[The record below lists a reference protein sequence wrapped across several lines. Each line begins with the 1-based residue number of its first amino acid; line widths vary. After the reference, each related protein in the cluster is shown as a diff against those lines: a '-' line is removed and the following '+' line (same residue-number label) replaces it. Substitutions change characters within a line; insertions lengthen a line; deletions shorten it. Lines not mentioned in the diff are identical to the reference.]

1 MIAGRRRSARV
12 AGMTPPLDPALPLE
26 DLKAFLRFPSISTQL
41 EHAPDLDSCAEW
53 LREKLTAI
61 GLTAT
66 IHTTPGSP
74 VVVAHSPR
82 DPAKRTVLIYG
93 HYDVQP
99 AEPLGSWTTPP
110 FEPRVE
116 EGRVY
121 ARGAADNKGQILAHI
136 LGVAETLREHGE
148 LPVNVIFLI
157 EGEEE
162 IGSPNLTEF
171 LREHREELACDL
183 VAISDTAMAPGNKP
197 ALTYA
202 LRGVAAME
210 LIVRGP
216 ARDLHSGL
224 FGGAVANPAAVVGR
238 LIASLHDD
246 DGRVRIPGFYD
257 AVRLLAPWE
266 REAAADLEAATGGD
280 DSIREL
286 AGVTELV
293 GEKGFTTTE
302 RIGARP
308 TAEVNGIG
316 GGYQGAGT
324 KTVLPREAF
333 AKLTVRL
340 VADQDPAVILAA
352 AEEYLRR
359 QTPPGVLLEIVT
371 GHSGASYQSD
381 PNSPDGLAAR
391 KALAGAFGA
400 EPLLLRDGGSIPI
413 LATLKEI
420 LGVDSYLLGLA
431 NPDSRIHSPDENM
444 LVENFLGGI
453 RMSRLLLHELAG
465 TSSTR

>member
-1 MIAGRRRSARV
+1 MSAQIDLQNEPV
-12 AGMTPPLDPALPLE
+12 E
-26 DLKAFLRFPSISTQL
+26 ELKAFLRFPSISTQP

-53 LREKLTAI
+53 LREKLSSI
-61 GLTAT
+61 GLEAAV
-66 IHTTPGSP
+66 HSTPGSP
-74 VVVAHSPR
+74 VVVAATPR

-99 AEPLGSWTTPP
+99 PEPLEGWTTPP
-110 FEPRVE
+110 FEPRIE
-116 EGRVY
+116 EGRIY

-136 LGVAETLREHGE
+136 LGVAETLREKGS

-162 IGSPNLTEF
+162 IGSPNLEEF

-202 LRGVAAME
+202 LRGIAAME
-210 LIVRGP
+210 LVVRGP

-224 FGGAVANPAAVVGR
+224 FGGAVANPVTVLSR
-238 LIASLHDD
+238 LIASLHDEN
-246 DGRVRIPGFYD
+246 GRVRIPGFYD
-257 AVRLLAPWE
+257 AVRPLEPWE
-266 REAAADLEAATGGD
+266 RTAASDLEKASGGD
-280 DSIREL
+280 DAIREL
-286 AGVTELV
+286 AGVTQLV
-293 GEKGFTTTE
+293 GEKGFSTIE

-324 KTVLPREAF
+324 KTVLPKEAF
-333 AKLTVRL
+333 AKLTFRL

-352 AEEYLRR
+352 AEEYLRS
-359 QTPPGVLLEIVT
+359 QTPPGVLLEVIT
-371 GHSGASYQSD
+371 GHSGAAYQSD

-444 LVENFLGGI
+444 LIPNFLGGI
-453 RMSRLLLHELAG
+453 RMNRILLEELA
-465 TSSTR
+465 R

>member
-1 MIAGRRRSARV
+1 MSAQTDLQNEPV
-12 AGMTPPLDPALPLE
+12 E
-26 DLKAFLRFPSISTQL
+26 ELKAFLRFPSISTQP

-53 LREKLTAI
+53 LREKLSSI
-61 GLTAT
+61 GLSAT
-66 IHTTPGSP
+66 VHSTPGSP
-74 VVVAHSPR
+74 VVVAATPR

-99 AEPLGSWTTPP
+99 PEPLGGWTTLP
-110 FEPRVE
+110 FEPRIE
-116 EGRVY
+116 EGRIY

-136 LGVAETLREHGE
+136 LGVAQTLREIGS

-162 IGSPNLTEF
+162 IGSPNLEEF

-202 LRGVAAME
+202 LRGIAAME
-210 LIVRGP
+210 LVVRGP

-224 FGGAVANPAAVVGR
+224 FGGAVANPVTVLSR
-238 LIASLHDD
+238 LIASLHDEN
-246 DGRVRIPGFYD
+246 GRVRIPGFYD
-257 AVRLLAPWE
+257 AVRPLDPWE
-266 REAAADLEAATGGD
+266 RTAASDLEKASGGD
-280 DSIREL
+280 DAIREL
-286 AGVTELV
+286 AGVTQLV
-293 GEKGFTTTE
+293 GEKGFSTIE

-324 KTVLPREAF
+324 KTVLPKEAF
-333 AKLTVRL
+333 AKLTFRL

-352 AEEYLRR
+352 AEEYLRS
-359 QTPPGVLLEIVT
+359 QTPPGVLLEVIT
-371 GHSGASYQSD
+371 GHSGAAYQSD
-381 PNSPDGLAAR
+381 PNSPDGLASR

-444 LVENFLGGI
+444 LIENFLGGI
-453 RMSRLLLHELAG
+453 RMNRILLQELARDIG
-465 TSSTR
+465 G

>member
-1 MIAGRRRSARV
+1 MSLQNPV
-12 AGMTPPLDPALPLE
+12 DPLE
-26 DLKAFLRFPSISTQL
+26 ELKSFLRFPSISTQP
-41 EHAPDLDSCAEW
+41 EHAPDLVSCAEW

-61 GLTAT
+61 GLNAAVYP
-66 IHTTPGSP
+66 TPGSP
-74 VVVAHSPR
+74 VVIASTQR
-82 DPAKRTVLIYG
+82 DSAKRTVLIYG

-99 AEPLGSWTTPP
+99 PDPLEGWTTPP
-110 FEPRVE
+110 FEPRIE
-116 EGRVY
+116 EGRIY

-136 LGVAETLREHGE
+136 LGVAETIRKNGS

-162 IGSPNLTEF
+162 IGSPNLADF

-202 LRGVAAME
+202 LRGIAALE

-216 ARDLHSGL
+216 SCDLHSGL
-224 FGGAVANPAAVVGR
+224 FGGAVANPATAVAR
-238 LIASLHDD
+238 LIAALHDTE
-246 DGRVRIPGFYD
+246 GRVLIPGFYD
-257 AVRLLAPWE
+257 AVRPLEPWE
-266 REAAADLEAATGGD
+266 REAAADLEKATGGENA
-280 DSIREL
+280 IKKL
-286 AGVTELV
+286 AGVVELF
-293 GEKGFTTTE
+293 GEKGFTTIE

-324 KTVLPREAF
+324 KTVLPKEAF
-333 AKLTVRL
+333 AKLTFRL
-340 VADQDPAVILAA
+340 VADQDPDVILAA
-352 AEEYLRR
+352 AEEYLRA
-359 QTPPGVLLEIVT
+359 QTPPGVLLEVMA
-371 GHSGASYQSD
+371 GHSGAAYQSD
-381 PNSPDGLAAR
+381 PNSRDGLAAR
-391 KALAGAFGA
+391 KALAEAFGD

-444 LVENFLGGI
+444 MIENFLGGI
-453 RMSRLLLHELAG
+453 RMNRILLEELA
-465 TSSTR
+465 RA

>member
-1 MIAGRRRSARV
+1 MSAQTDLQNEPV
-12 AGMTPPLDPALPLE
+12 E
-26 DLKAFLRFPSISTQL
+26 ELKAFLRFPSISTQP

-53 LREKLTAI
+53 LREKLSSIGLETAI
-61 GLTAT
+61 
-66 IHTTPGSP
+66 HSTPGSP
-74 VVVAHSPR
+74 VVIAATPR

-99 AEPLGSWTTPP
+99 PEPLEGWTTPP
-110 FEPRVE
+110 FEPRIE
-116 EGRVY
+116 EGRIY
-121 ARGAADNKGQILAHI
+121 ARGASDNKGQILAHI
-136 LGVAETLREHGE
+136 LGVAETLREKGS

-162 IGSPNLTEF
+162 IGSPNLEEF
-171 LREHREELACDL
+171 LREHREELVCDL

-202 LRGVAAME
+202 LRGIAAME
-210 LIVRGP
+210 LVVRGP

-224 FGGAVANPAAVVGR
+224 FGGAVANPVTVLSR
-238 LIASLHDD
+238 LIASLHDEN
-246 DGRVRIPGFYD
+246 GRVRIPGFYD
-257 AVRLLAPWE
+257 AVRPLEPWE
-266 REAAADLEAATGGD
+266 RTAASDLEKASGGD
-280 DSIREL
+280 DAIREL
-286 AGVTELV
+286 AGVTQLV
-293 GEKGFTTTE
+293 GEKGFSTIE

-324 KTVLPREAF
+324 KTVLPKEAF
-333 AKLTVRL
+333 AKLTFRL
-340 VADQDPAVILAA
+340 VADQDPAVILAT
-352 AEEYLRR
+352 AEEYLRS
-359 QTPPGVLLEIVT
+359 QTPPGVLLEVIT
-371 GHSGASYQSD
+371 GHSGAAYQSD

-444 LVENFLGGI
+444 LIPNFLGGI
-453 RMSRLLLHELAG
+453 RMNRILLQELARDIG
-465 TSSTR
+465 G

>member
-1 MIAGRRRSARV
+1 
-12 AGMTPPLDPALPLE
+12 MTTQLDPLQKLSE
-26 DLKAFLRFPSISTQL
+26 FLRFPSISTQP
-41 EHAPDLDSCAEW
+41 EHAPDLIACAEW
-53 LREKLTAI
+53 LRGLLSAI
-61 GLTAT
+61 GLEAGL
-66 IHTTPGSP
+66 HPTPGSP
-74 VVVAHSPR
+74 VVLARTPR
-82 DPAKRTVLIYG
+82 DPSKRTVLIYG

-99 AEPLGSWTTPP
+99 PDPLEGWTTPP
-110 FEPRVE
+110 FEPRIE
-116 EGRVY
+116 EGRIY

-136 LGVAETLREHGE
+136 LGVAKTFRESGA

-162 IGSPNLTEF
+162 IGSPNLEKF
-171 LREHREELACDL
+171 LLDHRDELACDL
-183 VAISDTAMAPGNKP
+183 AAISDTAMASGNRP

-202 LRGVAAME
+202 LRGIAAME

-216 ARDLHSGL
+216 AHDLHSGL
-224 FGGAVANPAAVVGR
+224 FGGAVANPATIVGR
-238 LIASLHDD
+238 LIASLHDAE
-246 DGRVRIPGFYD
+246 GRVRIPGFYD
-257 AVRLLAPWE
+257 AVRPLQGWE
-266 REAAADLEAATGGD
+266 REAAAALEQAAGGD
-280 DSIREL
+280 EAIKEL

-293 GEKGFTTTE
+293 GEKGYSAIE

-324 KTVLPREAF
+324 KTVLPSLAF
-333 AKLTVRL
+333 AKLTFRL
-340 VADQDPAVILAA
+340 VADQDPTVILNA
-352 AEEYLRR
+352 AEEYLRS
-359 QTPPGVLLEIVT
+359 QTPPGVMLEIIA
-371 GHSGASYQSD
+371 GHSGAAYQSD

-391 KALAGAFGA
+391 KALAGAFGK

-453 RMSRLLLHELAG
+453 RMNQFLLDELSRDIGE
-465 TSSTR
+465 

>member
-1 MIAGRRRSARV
+1 M
-12 AGMTPPLDPALPLE
+12 DPLE
-26 DLKAFLRFPSISTQL
+26 ELKSFLRFPSISTQP
-41 EHAPDLDSCAEW
+41 EHAPDLAACAEW
-53 LREKLTAI
+53 LWEKLTAI
-61 GLTAT
+61 GLTASV
-66 IHTTPGSP
+66 HSTPGSP
-74 VVVAHSPR
+74 VVVARSAH
-82 DPAKRTVLIYG
+82 DPKKRTVLIYG

-99 AEPLGSWTTPP
+99 PEPLSGWTTPP
-110 FEPRVE
+110 FEPRIE
-116 EGRVY
+116 NGHIH

-136 LGVAETLREHGE
+136 LGVAEILRERGS

-162 IGSPNLTEF
+162 IGSPNLEEF
-171 LREHREELACDL
+171 LREHRAELACDL
-183 VAISDTAMAPGNKP
+183 VAISDTAMGPGNTA

-202 LRGVAAME
+202 LRGIAAME

-224 FGGAVANPAAVVGR
+224 FGGAVANPATVVAR
-238 LIASLHDD
+238 LLASLHDA
-246 DGRVRIPGFYD
+246 DGRVLIPGFYD
-257 AVRLLAPWE
+257 AVRPLQQWE
-266 REAAADLEAATGGD
+266 RAAAADLERAAGGD
-280 DSIREL
+280 EAIKEL
-286 AGVTELV
+286 AGVKELF
-293 GEKGFTTTE
+293 GEKGFTTIE

-324 KTVLPREAF
+324 KTVLPKEAF
-333 AKLTVRL
+333 AKITFRL
-340 VADQDPAVILAA
+340 VADQDPALILAA
-352 AEEYLRR
+352 AEEYLRA

-371 GHSGASYQSD
+371 GHSGAAYQYD
-381 PNSPDGLAAR
+381 PNSPDGIAAR
-391 KALAGAFGA
+391 KALKEAFGA

-431 NPDSRIHSPDENM
+431 NPDCRIHSPNENM

-453 RMSRLLLHELAG
+453 RMNKILLQALA
-465 TSSTR
+465 R

>member
-1 MIAGRRRSARV
+1 MK
-12 AGMTPPLDPALPLE
+12 TPLALLTE
-26 DLKAFLRFPSISTQL
+26 FLRFPSISTQP
-41 EHAPDLDSCAEW
+41 EHAPDLEACAEW
-53 LREKLTAI
+53 LHALLSEI
-61 GLTAT
+61 GLAAT
-66 IHTTPGSP
+66 VYPTPGSP
-74 VVVAHSPR
+74 VVVAGSPH

-99 AEPLGSWTTPP
+99 PEPLEGWATPP
-110 FEPRVE
+110 FEPRIE
-116 EGRVY
+116 DGRIY

-136 LGVAETLREHGE
+136 LGVAETLREKGS

-162 IGSPNLTEF
+162 IGSPNLAEF
-171 LREHREELACDL
+171 LTEHRSDLTCDL
-183 VAISDTAMAPGNKP
+183 VAISDTAMAPGNRP

-202 LRGVAAME
+202 LRGIAALE
-210 LIVRGP
+210 VIVRGP

-224 FGGAVANPAAVVGR
+224 FGGALANPATVVAR

-246 DGRVRIPGFYD
+246 EGHVRIPGFYD
-257 AVRLLAPWE
+257 AVRTLAGWE
-266 REAAADLEAATGGD
+266 RDAAANLEAVSGGD
-280 DSIREL
+280 EAIKHL

-293 GEKGFTTTE
+293 GEKGFTTIE

-324 KTVLPREAF
+324 KTVLPSHAF
-333 AKLTVRL
+333 AKLTFRL
-340 VADQDPAVILAA
+340 VADQDPAVILNA
-352 AEEYLRR
+352 AEEYLRS
-359 QTPPGVLLEIVT
+359 QTPPGVLLEIIT
-371 GHSGASYQSD
+371 GHSGSAYQSD

-391 KALAGAFGA
+391 KALEGAFGA

-413 LATLKEI
+413 LASIKEI

-444 LVENFLGGI
+444 VVENFLGGI
-453 RMSRLLLHELAG
+453 RMNRILLEELA
-465 TSSTR
+465 SIS

>member
-1 MIAGRRRSARV
+1 MSAQIDLQNEPV
-12 AGMTPPLDPALPLE
+12 E
-26 DLKAFLRFPSISTQL
+26 ELKAFLRFPSISTQP

-53 LREKLTAI
+53 LREKLSSI
-61 GLTAT
+61 GLEAAV
-66 IHTTPGSP
+66 HSTPGSP
-74 VVVAHSPR
+74 VVVAATPR

-99 AEPLGSWTTPP
+99 PEPLEGWTTPP
-110 FEPRVE
+110 FEPRIE
-116 EGRVY
+116 EGRIY

-136 LGVAETLREHGE
+136 LGVAETLREKGS

-162 IGSPNLTEF
+162 IGSPNLEEF

-202 LRGVAAME
+202 LRGIAAME
-210 LIVRGP
+210 LFVRGP

-224 FGGAVANPAAVVGR
+224 FGGAVANPVTVLSR
-238 LIASLHDD
+238 LIASLHDEN
-246 DGRVRIPGFYD
+246 GRVRIPGFYD
-257 AVRLLAPWE
+257 AVRPLEPWE
-266 REAAADLEAATGGD
+266 RTAASDLEKASGGD
-280 DSIREL
+280 DAIREL
-286 AGVTELV
+286 AGVTQLV
-293 GEKGFTTTE
+293 GERGFSTIE

-324 KTVLPREAF
+324 KTVLPKEAF
-333 AKLTVRL
+333 AKLTFRL
-340 VADQDPAVILAA
+340 VADQDPSVILAA
-352 AEEYLRR
+352 AEEYLRS
-359 QTPPGVLLEIVT
+359 QTPPGVLLEVIT
-371 GHSGASYQSD
+371 GHSGAAYQSD

-444 LVENFLGGI
+444 LIENFLGGI
-453 RMSRLLLHELAG
+453 RMNRILLQELARDIG
-465 TSSTR
+465 G

>member
-1 MIAGRRRSARV
+1 M
-12 AGMTPPLDPALPLE
+12 DPLE
-26 DLKAFLRFPSISTQL
+26 ELTSFLRFPSISTQP
-41 EHAPDLDSCAEW
+41 EHALDLVSCAEW

-66 IHTTPGSP
+66 VYPTPGSP
-74 VVVAHSPR
+74 VVVAATPR

-99 AEPLGSWTTPP
+99 PDPLDGWTTPP
-110 FEPRVE
+110 FEPRIE
-116 EGRVY
+116 EGRIY

-136 LGVAETLREHGE
+136 LGVAETLREKGS

-162 IGSPNLTEF
+162 IGSPNLASF

-202 LRGVAAME
+202 LRGIAAME
-210 LIVRGP
+210 LLVRGP

-224 FGGAVANPAAVVGR
+224 FGGAVANPATVVAR
-238 LIASLHDD
+238 LLASLHDGE
-246 DGRVRIPGFYD
+246 GRVLIPGFYD
-257 AVRLLAPWE
+257 AVRPLEPWE
-266 REAAADLEAATGGD
+266 RAAAADLEKASGGD
-280 DSIREL
+280 EAIKEL
-286 AGVTELV
+286 AGVTELF
-293 GEKGFTTTE
+293 GEKDFTTIE

-324 KTVLPREAF
+324 KTVLPKEAF
-333 AKLTVRL
+333 AKLTFRL

-352 AEEYLRR
+352 AEEYLRN
-359 QTPPGVLLEIVT
+359 QTPAGVLLEIVT
-371 GHSGASYQSD
+371 GHAGAAYQSD

-444 LVENFLGGI
+444 LIENFLGGI
-453 RMSRLLLHELAG
+453 RMNQILLEELA
-465 TSSTR
+465 

>member
-1 MIAGRRRSARV
+1 M
-12 AGMTPPLDPALPLE
+12 DPLE
-26 DLKAFLRFPSISTQL
+26 ELKSFLRFPSISTQP
-41 EHAPDLDSCAEW
+41 EHAPDLAACAEW
-53 LREKLTAI
+53 LWEKLTAI
-61 GLTAT
+61 GLTASV
-66 IHTTPGSP
+66 HSTPGSP
-74 VVVAHSPR
+74 VVVARSAH
-82 DPAKRTVLIYG
+82 DPKKRTVLIYG

-99 AEPLGSWTTPP
+99 PEPLSGWTTPP
-110 FEPRVE
+110 FEPRIE
-116 EGRVY
+116 NGHIH

-136 LGVAETLREHGE
+136 LGVAETLRERGS

-162 IGSPNLTEF
+162 IGSPNLEEF
-171 LREHREELACDL
+171 LREHRAELACDL
-183 VAISDTAMAPGNKP
+183 VAISDTAMGPGNTA

-202 LRGVAAME
+202 LRGIAAME

-224 FGGAVANPAAVVGR
+224 FGGAVANPATVVAR
-238 LIASLHDD
+238 LLASLHDT
-246 DGRVRIPGFYD
+246 DGRVLIPGFYD
-257 AVRLLAPWE
+257 AVRPLQQWE
-266 REAAADLEAATGGD
+266 RAAAADLERAAGGD
-280 DSIREL
+280 EAIKEL
-286 AGVTELV
+286 AGVKELS
-293 GEKGFTTTE
+293 GEKGFTTIE

-324 KTVLPREAF
+324 KTVLPKEAF
-333 AKLTVRL
+333 AKITFRL
-340 VADQDPAVILAA
+340 VADQDPALILAA
-352 AEEYLRR
+352 AEEYLRA

-371 GHSGASYQSD
+371 GHSGAAYQYD
-381 PNSPDGLAAR
+381 PNSPDGIAAR
-391 KALAGAFGA
+391 KALNEAFGA

-431 NPDSRIHSPDENM
+431 NPDCRIHSPNENM

-453 RMSRLLLHELAG
+453 RMNKILLQALA
-465 TSSTR
+465 R

>member
-1 MIAGRRRSARV
+1 MSAPIDLQNEPV
-12 AGMTPPLDPALPLE
+12 E
-26 DLKAFLRFPSISTQL
+26 ELKAFLRFPSISTQP

-53 LREKLTAI
+53 LREKLSSI
-61 GLTAT
+61 GLEAAV
-66 IHTTPGSP
+66 HSTPGSP
-74 VVVAHSPR
+74 VVVAATPR

-99 AEPLGSWTTPP
+99 PEPLEGWTTPP
-110 FEPRVE
+110 FEPRIE
-116 EGRVY
+116 EGRIY

-136 LGVAETLREHGE
+136 LGVAETLREKGA

-162 IGSPNLTEF
+162 IGSPNLEEF

-202 LRGVAAME
+202 LRGIAAME
-210 LIVRGP
+210 LVVRGP

-224 FGGAVANPAAVVGR
+224 FGGAVANPVTVLSR
-238 LIASLHDD
+238 LIASLHDEN
-246 DGRVRIPGFYD
+246 GRVRIPGFYD
-257 AVRLLAPWE
+257 AVRPLEPWE
-266 REAAADLEAATGGD
+266 RTAASDLEKASGGD
-280 DSIREL
+280 DAIREL
-286 AGVTELV
+286 AGVTQLV
-293 GEKGFTTTE
+293 GEKGFSTIE

-324 KTVLPREAF
+324 KTVLPKEAF
-333 AKLTVRL
+333 AKLTFRL

-352 AEEYLRR
+352 AEEYLRS
-359 QTPPGVLLEIVT
+359 QTPPGVLLEVIT
-371 GHSGASYQSD
+371 GHSGAAYQSD

-400 EPLLLRDGGSIPI
+400 DPLLLRDGGSIPI

-444 LVENFLGGI
+444 LIENFLGGI
-453 RMSRLLLHELAG
+453 RMNRLLLEALG
-465 TSSTR
+465 

>member
-1 MIAGRRRSARV
+1 MSLQNPAE
-12 AGMTPPLDPALPLE
+12 PLD
-26 DLKAFLRFPSISTQL
+26 DLKTFLRFPSISTQPD
-41 EHAPDLDSCAEW
+41 HAPDIMACAEW
-53 LREKLTAI
+53 LSEKLTVS
-61 GLTAT
+61 GLNVAVYP
-66 IHTTPGSP
+66 TPGSP
-74 VVVAHSPR
+74 VVIASTQR
-82 DPAKRTVLIYG
+82 DSAKRTVLIYG

-99 AEPLGSWTTPP
+99 PDPLDGWTTPP
-110 FEPRVE
+110 FEPRIE
-116 EGRVY
+116 EGRIY

-136 LGVAETLREHGE
+136 LGVAETIRKNGS

-162 IGSPNLTEF
+162 IGSPNLADF

-202 LRGVAAME
+202 LRGIAALE

-216 ARDLHSGL
+216 SCDLHSGL
-224 FGGAVANPAAVVGR
+224 FGGAVANPATAVAR
-238 LIASLHDD
+238 LLAALHDAE
-246 DGRVRIPGFYD
+246 GRVLIPGFYD
-257 AVRLLAPWE
+257 AVRPLEPWE
-266 REAAADLEAATGGD
+266 REAAADLEKATGGENA
-280 DSIREL
+280 IKKL
-286 AGVTELV
+286 AGVIELF
-293 GEKGFTTTE
+293 GEKGFTTIE

-324 KTVLPREAF
+324 KTVLPKEAF
-333 AKLTVRL
+333 AKVTFRL
-340 VADQDPAVILAA
+340 VADQDPDVILAA
-352 AEEYLRR
+352 AEEYLRA
-359 QTPPGVLLEIVT
+359 QTPPGVLLEVMA
-371 GHSGASYQSD
+371 GHSGAAYQSD
-381 PNSPDGLAAR
+381 PNSRDGLAAR
-391 KALAGAFGA
+391 KALAEAFGA

-444 LVENFLGGI
+444 LIENFLGGI
-453 RMSRLLLHELAG
+453 RMNRILLEELA
-465 TSSTR
+465 RA

>member
-1 MIAGRRRSARV
+1 MSLQNPAE
-12 AGMTPPLDPALPLE
+12 PLD
-26 DLKAFLRFPSISTQL
+26 DFKTFLRFPSISTQPD
-41 EHAPDLDSCAEW
+41 HAPDLIACAEW
-53 LREKLTAI
+53 LSEKLTSI
-61 GLTAT
+61 GLNAAVYP
-66 IHTTPGSP
+66 TPGSP
-74 VVVAHSPR
+74 VVIASTQR
-82 DPAKRTVLIYG
+82 DSAKRTVLIYG

-99 AEPLGSWTTPP
+99 PDPLEGWTTPP
-110 FEPRVE
+110 FEPRIE
-116 EGRVY
+116 EGRIY

-136 LGVAETLREHGE
+136 LGVAETIRKNGS

-162 IGSPNLTEF
+162 IGSPNLADF

-202 LRGVAAME
+202 LRGIAALE

-216 ARDLHSGL
+216 SCDLHSGL
-224 FGGAVANPAAVVGR
+224 FGGAVANPATAVAR
-238 LIASLHDD
+238 LIAALHDAE
-246 DGRVRIPGFYD
+246 GRVLIPGFYD
-257 AVRLLAPWE
+257 AVRPLEPWE
-266 REAAADLEAATGGD
+266 REAAADLEKATGGENA
-280 DSIREL
+280 IKKL
-286 AGVTELV
+286 AGVVELF
-293 GEKGFTTTE
+293 GEKGFTTIE

-324 KTVLPREAF
+324 KTVLPKEAF
-333 AKLTVRL
+333 AKLTFRL
-340 VADQDPAVILAA
+340 VADQDPDVILAA
-352 AEEYLRR
+352 AEEYLRA
-359 QTPPGVLLEIVT
+359 QTPPGVLLEVMA
-371 GHSGASYQSD
+371 GHSGAAYQSD
-381 PNSPDGLAAR
+381 PNSRDGLAAR
-391 KALAGAFGA
+391 KALAEAFGD

-444 LVENFLGGI
+444 LIENFLGGI
-453 RMSRLLLHELAG
+453 RMNRILLEELA
-465 TSSTR
+465 RA

>member
-1 MIAGRRRSARV
+1 M
-12 AGMTPPLDPALPLE
+12 DPLE
-26 DLKAFLRFPSISTQL
+26 ELISFLRFPSISTQP
-41 EHAPDLDSCAEW
+41 EHAPDLAACAHW
-53 LREKLTAI
+53 LREKLSGI
-61 GLTAT
+61 GLTASV
-66 IHTTPGSP
+66 HSTPGSP
-74 VVVAHSPR
+74 VVVAATPR

-99 AEPLGSWTTPP
+99 PEPLEGWTTHP
-110 FEPRVE
+110 FEPRVDA
-116 EGRVY
+116 GRIY

-136 LGVAETLREHGE
+136 LGVAATLRERGS
-148 LPVNVIFLI
+148 LPLNVIFLI

-162 IGSPNLTEF
+162 IGSPNLANF
-171 LREHREELACDL
+171 LREHRDELSCDL

-202 LRGVAAME
+202 LRGIAAME

-216 ARDLHSGL
+216 SRDLHSGL
-224 FGGAVANPAAVVGR
+224 FGGAVANPLTVLSR

-246 DGRVRIPGFYD
+246 QGRVLIPGFYD
-257 AVRLLAPWE
+257 AVRPLEPWE
-266 REAAADLEAATGGD
+266 RDAAADLEYASGGD
-280 DSIREL
+280 AAIKEL
-286 AGVTELV
+286 AGVSQLF
-293 GEKGFTTTE
+293 GESGFTTIE

-316 GGYQGAGT
+316 GGYQGEGT
-324 KTVLPREAF
+324 KTVLPKEAF
-333 AKLTVRL
+333 AKITFRL
-340 VADQDPAVILAA
+340 VADQDPSIILSA
-352 AEEYLRR
+352 AEEYLRAK
-359 QTPPGVLLEIVT
+359 TPPGVLLEVIT
-371 GHSGASYQSD
+371 GHSGAAYQSD
-381 PNSPDGLAAR
+381 PNSPSGLAAR

-444 LVENFLGGI
+444 LIENFLGGI
-453 RMSRLLLHELAG
+453 RMNRILLEKLG
-465 TSSTR
+465 

>member
-1 MIAGRRRSARV
+1 MSLQNSAE
-12 AGMTPPLDPALPLE
+12 PLD
-26 DLKAFLRFPSISTQL
+26 DLKTFLRFPSISTQPD
-41 EHAPDLDSCAEW
+41 HAPDLIACAEW
-53 LREKLTAI
+53 LSEKLTSI
-61 GLTAT
+61 GLNAAVYP
-66 IHTTPGSP
+66 TPGSP
-74 VVVAHSPR
+74 VVIASTQR
-82 DPAKRTVLIYG
+82 DSAKRTVLIYG

-99 AEPLGSWTTPP
+99 PDPLEGWTTPP
-110 FEPRVE
+110 FEPRIE
-116 EGRVY
+116 EGRIY

-136 LGVAETLREHGE
+136 LGVAETIRKNGS

-162 IGSPNLTEF
+162 IGSPNLADF

-202 LRGVAAME
+202 LRGIAALE

-216 ARDLHSGL
+216 SCDLHSGL
-224 FGGAVANPAAVVGR
+224 FGGAVANPATAVAR
-238 LIASLHDD
+238 LIAALHDTE
-246 DGRVRIPGFYD
+246 GRVLIPGFYD
-257 AVRLLAPWE
+257 AVRPLEPWE
-266 REAAADLEAATGGD
+266 REAAADLEKATGGENA
-280 DSIREL
+280 IKKL
-286 AGVTELV
+286 AGVVELF
-293 GEKGFTTTE
+293 GEKGFTTIE

-324 KTVLPREAF
+324 KTVLPKEAF
-333 AKLTVRL
+333 AKLTFRL
-340 VADQDPAVILAA
+340 VADQDPDVILAA
-352 AEEYLRR
+352 AEEYLRA
-359 QTPPGVLLEIVT
+359 QTPPGVLLEVMA
-371 GHSGASYQSD
+371 GHSGAAYQSD
-381 PNSPDGLAAR
+381 PNSRDGLAAR
-391 KALAGAFGA
+391 KALAEAFGD

-444 LVENFLGGI
+444 MIENFLGGI
-453 RMSRLLLHELAG
+453 RMNRILLEELAR
-465 TSSTR
+465 T

>member
-1 MIAGRRRSARV
+1 MKS
-12 AGMTPPLDPALPLE
+12 PLDLLAE
-26 DLKAFLRFPSISTQL
+26 FLRFPSISTQA
-41 EHAPDLDSCAEW
+41 EHAPDLVACAEW
-53 LREKLTAI
+53 LRTLLSEV
-61 GLTAT
+61 GLAAT
-66 IHTTPGSP
+66 IYPTPGSP
-74 VVVAHSPR
+74 VVVARSPH

-99 AEPLGSWTTPP
+99 PEPLEGWTTPP
-110 FEPRVE
+110 FEPRIDD
-116 EGRVY
+116 GRIY

-136 LGVAETLREHGE
+136 LGVAETLREKGS

-162 IGSPNLTEF
+162 IGSPNLAAF
-171 LREHREELACDL
+171 LTEHRADLACDL
-183 VAISDTAMAPGNKP
+183 VAISDTAMAPGNRP

-202 LRGVAAME
+202 LRGIAALE
-210 LIVRGP
+210 VIVRGP
-216 ARDLHSGL
+216 TRDLHSGL
-224 FGGAVANPAAVVGR
+224 FGGAVANPATVVAR

-246 DGRVRIPGFYD
+246 EGRVRIPGFYD
-257 AVRLLAPWE
+257 AVRPLQSWE
-266 REAAADLEAATGGD
+266 RDAAADLEAASGGD
-280 DSIREL
+280 DAIKDL
-286 AGVTELV
+286 AGVTDLV
-293 GEKGFTTTE
+293 GEKGFSTIE

-316 GGYQGAGT
+316 GGYQGSGT
-324 KTVLPREAF
+324 KTVLPSQAF
-333 AKLTVRL
+333 VKLTFRL
-340 VADQDPAVILAA
+340 VADQDPAMILNA

-359 QTPPGVLLEIVT
+359 QTPPGVLLGIIA
-371 GHSGASYQSD
+371 GHSAAAYQSD

-391 KALAGAFGA
+391 KALASAFGS

-453 RMSRLLLHELAG
+453 RMNRLLMEQLAVI
-465 TSSTR
+465 S

>member
-1 MIAGRRRSARV
+1 MSLQNPAE
-12 AGMTPPLDPALPLE
+12 PLD
-26 DLKAFLRFPSISTQL
+26 DLKTFLRFPSISTQPD
-41 EHAPDLDSCAEW
+41 HAPDIMACAEW
-53 LREKLTAI
+53 LSEKLTVS
-61 GLTAT
+61 GLNVAVYP
-66 IHTTPGSP
+66 TPGSP
-74 VVVAHSPR
+74 VVIASTQR
-82 DPAKRTVLIYG
+82 DSAKRTVLIYG

-99 AEPLGSWTTPP
+99 PDPLDGWTTPP
-110 FEPRVE
+110 FEPRIE
-116 EGRVY
+116 EGRIS

-136 LGVAETLREHGE
+136 LGVAETIRKNGS

-162 IGSPNLTEF
+162 IGSPNLADF

-202 LRGVAAME
+202 LRGIAALE

-216 ARDLHSGL
+216 SCDLHSGL
-224 FGGAVANPAAVVGR
+224 FGGAVANPATAVAR
-238 LIASLHDD
+238 LLAALHDAE
-246 DGRVRIPGFYD
+246 GRVLIPGFYD
-257 AVRLLAPWE
+257 AVRPLEPWE
-266 REAAADLEAATGGD
+266 REAAADLEKVTGGENA
-280 DSIREL
+280 IKKL
-286 AGVTELV
+286 AGVIELF
-293 GEKGFTTTE
+293 GEKGFTTIE

-324 KTVLPREAF
+324 KTVLPKEAF
-333 AKLTVRL
+333 AKVTFRL
-340 VADQDPAVILAA
+340 VADQDPDVILAA
-352 AEEYLRR
+352 AEEYLRA
-359 QTPPGVLLEIVT
+359 QTPPGVLLEVMA
-371 GHSGASYQSD
+371 GHSGAAYQSD
-381 PNSPDGLAAR
+381 PNSRDGLAAR
-391 KALAGAFGA
+391 KALAEAFGA

-444 LVENFLGGI
+444 LIENFLGGI
-453 RMSRLLLHELAG
+453 RMNKILLEELA
-465 TSSTR
+465 RA

>member
-1 MIAGRRRSARV
+1 M
-12 AGMTPPLDPALPLE
+12 DPLE
-26 DLKAFLRFPSISTQL
+26 ELKSFLRFPSISTQP
-41 EHAPDLDSCAEW
+41 EHAPDLASCAEW
-53 LREKLTAI
+53 LWEKLTAI
-61 GLTAT
+61 GLTASV
-66 IHTTPGSP
+66 HSTPGSP
-74 VVVAHSPR
+74 VVVARSAH

-99 AEPLGSWTTPP
+99 PEPLEGWTTPP
-110 FEPRVE
+110 FEPRIE
-116 EGRVY
+116 NGRIH

-136 LGVAETLREHGE
+136 MGVAETLREKGS

-162 IGSPNLTEF
+162 VGSPNLEEF

-183 VAISDTAMAPGNKP
+183 VAISDTAMGPGNTA

-202 LRGVAAME
+202 LRGIAAME
-210 LIVRGP
+210 LFVRGP

-224 FGGAVANPAAVVGR
+224 FGGAVANPATVVAR
-238 LIASLHDD
+238 LVASLHDA

-257 AVRLLAPWE
+257 AVRPLESWE
-266 REAAADLEAATGGD
+266 RAAAADLEQAAGGD
-280 DSIREL
+280 DAIREL
-286 AGVTELV
+286 AGVNELY
-293 GEKGFTTTE
+293 GEKGFTTIE

-324 KTVLPREAF
+324 KTVLPKEAF
-333 AKLTVRL
+333 AKITFRL

-352 AEEYLRR
+352 AEEYLRA

-371 GHSGASYQSD
+371 GHSGAAYQYD

-391 KALAGAFGA
+391 KALNEAFGT

-420 LGVDSYLLGLA
+420 LGVNSYLLGLA
-431 NPDSRIHSPDENM
+431 NPDCRIHSPNENM
-444 LVENFLGGI
+444 LIENFLGGI
-453 RMSRLLLHELAG
+453 RMNKILLQELA
-465 TSSTR
+465 R

>member
-1 MIAGRRRSARV
+1 MSAPTDLQNEPV
-12 AGMTPPLDPALPLE
+12 E
-26 DLKAFLRFPSISTQL
+26 ELKAFLRFPSISTQP

-53 LREKLTAI
+53 LREKLTSI
-61 GLTAT
+61 GLEAAV
-66 IHTTPGSP
+66 HSTPGSP
-74 VVVAHSPR
+74 VVVAATPR

-99 AEPLGSWTTPP
+99 PDPLEGWTTPP
-110 FEPRVE
+110 FEPRIE
-116 EGRVY
+116 EGRIH

-136 LGVAETLREHGE
+136 LGVAETLREKGS

-162 IGSPNLTEF
+162 IGSPNLEEF

-202 LRGVAAME
+202 LRGIAAME
-210 LIVRGP
+210 LVVRGP

-224 FGGAVANPAAVVGR
+224 FGGAVANPVTVLSR
-238 LIASLHDD
+238 LIASLHDGN
-246 DGRVRIPGFYD
+246 GRVRIPGFYD
-257 AVRLLAPWE
+257 AVRPLEPWE
-266 REAAADLEAATGGD
+266 RTAALDLEKASGGD
-280 DSIREL
+280 DAIREL
-286 AGVTELV
+286 AGVTQLV
-293 GEKGFTTTE
+293 GEKGFSTIE

-324 KTVLPREAF
+324 KTVLPKEAF
-333 AKLTVRL
+333 AKLTFRL
-340 VADQDPAVILAA
+340 VADQEPAVILAA
-352 AEEYLRR
+352 AEEYLRS
-359 QTPPGVLLEIVT
+359 QTPPGILLEVIT
-371 GHSGASYQSD
+371 GHSGAAYQSD
-381 PNSPDGLAAR
+381 PNSHDGLAAR

-431 NPDSRIHSPDENM
+431 NPDSRIHSPNENM
-444 LVENFLGGI
+444 LIENFLGGI
-453 RMSRLLLHELAG
+453 RMNRILLQELARDIG
-465 TSSTR
+465 G

>member
-1 MIAGRRRSARV
+1 MSAQIDLQNEPV
-12 AGMTPPLDPALPLE
+12 E
-26 DLKAFLRFPSISTQL
+26 ELKAFLRFPSISTQP

-53 LREKLTAI
+53 LREKLSSI
-61 GLTAT
+61 GLEAAV
-66 IHTTPGSP
+66 HSTPGSP
-74 VVVAHSPR
+74 VVVAATPR

-99 AEPLGSWTTPP
+99 PDPLEGWTTPP
-110 FEPRVE
+110 FEPRIE
-116 EGRVY
+116 ESRIY

-136 LGVAETLREHGE
+136 LGVAETLREKGS

-162 IGSPNLTEF
+162 IGSPNLEEF

-202 LRGVAAME
+202 LRGIAAME
-210 LIVRGP
+210 LVVRGP

-224 FGGAVANPAAVVGR
+224 FGGAVANPVTVLSR
-238 LIASLHDD
+238 LIASLHDEN
-246 DGRVRIPGFYD
+246 GRVRIPGFYD
-257 AVRLLAPWE
+257 AVRPLEPWE
-266 REAAADLEAATGGD
+266 RTAASDLEKASGGD
-280 DSIREL
+280 DAIREL
-286 AGVTELV
+286 AGVTQLV
-293 GEKGFTTTE
+293 GEKGFSTIE

-324 KTVLPREAF
+324 KTVLPKEAF
-333 AKLTVRL
+333 AKLTFRL
-340 VADQDPAVILAA
+340 VADQDPSVILAA
-352 AEEYLRR
+352 AEEYLRS
-359 QTPPGVLLEIVT
+359 QTPPGVLLEVIT
-371 GHSGASYQSD
+371 GHSGAAYQSD

-431 NPDSRIHSPDENM
+431 NPDSRIHSPDEDM
-444 LVENFLGGI
+444 LIENFLGGI
-453 RMSRLLLHELAG
+453 RMNRILLQELARDIG
-465 TSSTR
+465 G

>member
-1 MIAGRRRSARV
+1 MSL
-12 AGMTPPLDPALPLE
+12 PPDLSPHLE
-26 DLKAFLRFPSISTQL
+26 ELKAFLRFPSISTQT

-53 LREKLTAI
+53 LREKLSSV

-66 IHTTPGSP
+66 VYSTPGSP
-74 VVVAHSPR
+74 VVVARSTHHP
-82 DPAKRTVLIYG
+82 DKRTVLIYG

-99 AEPLGSWTTPP
+99 AEPLASWTTPP

-116 EGRVY
+116 DGRIY

-136 LGVAETLREHGE
+136 LGVAETLRKHGE

-162 IGSPNLTEF
+162 IGSPNLAAF
-171 LREHREELACDL
+171 LQEHREELACDL

-202 LRGVAAME
+202 LRGIAALE

-238 LIASLHDD
+238 LIASLHDAE
-246 DGRVRIPGFYD
+246 GRVRIPGFYD
-257 AVRLLAPWE
+257 AVLPLAPWE
-266 REAAADLEAATGGD
+266 RVAAAELEAATGGD
-280 DSIREL
+280 AAIREL

-324 KTVLPREAF
+324 KTVLPKEAF
-333 AKLTVRL
+333 AKITFRL
-340 VADQDPAVILAA
+340 VADQDPSVILAA
-352 AEEYLRR
+352 AEEYLRS

-371 GHSGASYQSD
+371 GHSGAAYQSD

-453 RMSRLLLHELAG
+453 QMSRLLLEELG
-465 TSSTR
+465 DTRSTN

>member
-1 MIAGRRRSARV
+1 MMDLV
-12 AGMTPPLDPALPLE
+12 GMGDSSELLEPLE
-26 DLKAFLRFPSISTQL
+26 TLSQFLRFPSISTQP
-41 EHAPDLDSCAEW
+41 EHAPDLQACAEW
-53 LREKLTAI
+53 LSEKLTAI

-66 IHTTPGSP
+66 VHPTPGSP
-74 VVVAHSPR
+74 VVVAATPR
-82 DPAKRTVLIYG
+82 DPQKRTVLIYG

-99 AEPLGSWTTPP
+99 PDPLEGWTTPP
-110 FEPRVE
+110 FEPRIE
-116 EGRVY
+116 EGRIY

-136 LGVAETLREHGE
+136 LGVAETLREKGT

-162 IGSPNLTEF
+162 IGSPSLADF
-171 LREHREELACDL
+171 LLEHREELACDL
-183 VAISDTAMAPGNKP
+183 VAISDTGMAPGNKP

-202 LRGVAAME
+202 LRGIAAME

-224 FGGAVANPAAVVGR
+224 FGGAVANPATVVAR
-238 LIASLHDD
+238 LLASLHDEQ
-246 DGRVRIPGFYD
+246 GRVRIPGFYD
-257 AVRLLAPWE
+257 AVRPLEPWE
-266 REAAADLEAATGGD
+266 REAAASLEKVSGGD
-280 DSIREL
+280 DAIKEL
-286 AGVTELV
+286 AGVAELF
-293 GEKGFTTTE
+293 GEKGFSTIE

-316 GGYQGAGT
+316 GGYQAAGT
-324 KTVLPREAF
+324 KTVLPKEAF
-333 AKLTVRL
+333 AKLTFRL

-352 AEEYLRR
+352 AEEYLRS
-359 QTPPGVLLEIVT
+359 QTPPGVLLEVIT
-371 GHSGASYQSD
+371 GHSGAAYQSD

-391 KALAGAFGA
+391 KALAGAFGS

-413 LATLKEI
+413 LATLKQI

-453 RMSRLLLHELAG
+453 RMNRILIQELA
-465 TSSTR
+465 